1 MDVFLIITRSYSVL
15 ALEEGV
21 EQQDGPN
28 WQKMMDHIHENL
40 FDYLANPVHSCST
53 PSKELLGC
61 SIQNCRL
68 QPKVRV
74 I

>member
-40 FDYLANPVHSCST
+40 FDYLANPVHSCSN
-53 PSKELLGC
+53 PWL
-61 SIQNCRL
+61 
-68 QPKVRV
+68 
-74 I
+74 